1 MEQPQ
6 FDIDLSCDL
15 NKYIVLINTTGE
27 SDGWQDLTEPFDTYE
42 EARAWADKIKSNYI
56 LLCDIPF

>member
-1 MEQPQ
+1 MEQLQ

-42 EARAWADKIKSNYI
+42 EARAWADKIKSNHI